1 MFGTV
6 FDHQSLMEAYI
17 NKKLL
22 GHADLG
28 KEGIHRRRQTITHFI
43 FSKFTTKDPRQ
54 RRKDHARLGWGR
66 ILSPAIDSKHQGLAG
81 QGELRSAPAD
91 TSQSKK
97 SRTYFHFRHQKIRA
111 LLLITKNNLVSH
123 LFTQPI
129 THAIHLLFVSG
140 NSCNCW

>member
-1 MFGTV
+1 
-6 FDHQSLMEAYI
+6 MEAYI

-28 KEGIHRRRQTITHFI
+28 KEEVHRRRQTITHFI
-43 FSKFTTKDPRQ
+43 FSNLTTKDPRQ

-91 TSQSKK
+91 TSQLQNPAL
-97 SRTYFHFRHQKIRA
+97 TFIFVIRR
-111 LLLITKNNLVSH
+111 
-123 LFTQPI
+123 
-129 THAIHLLFVSG
+129 FVHCS
-140 NSCNCW
+140 